1 MFADPPLTEG
11 TNLVDR
17 SRLLD
22 PFVDAD
28 DIDWK
33 DNPFQRA
40 EQVNLESPD
49 ELLAMIQF
57 EGSPWLQE
65 QLKVLCREFISI
77 FSTSVRK
84 DPARVEPMTI
94 DVDRAKWAA
103 LRNRLPL
110 RCHSEE
116 KRELSAVK
124 LTRC

>member
-1 MFADPPLTEG
+1 MVLADPPQTEG

-33 DNPFQRA
+33 NNPFERA
-40 EQVNLESPD
+40 EQENIESPD

-65 QLKVLCREFISI
+65 QLRVLCREFIGI
-77 FSTSVRK
+77 FSTLVRK

-103 LRNRLPL
+103 PRNRLPL
-110 RCHSEE
+110 RCYPQSN
-116 KRELSAVK
+116 
-124 LTRC
+124 